1 MQQQKRAAS
10 SFLFRTLGVL
20 LAVSLLIVVW
30 IGTHALADDARPALG
45 QRHAAKSAKGPVL
58 YYVLEPAAQVTASAE
73 TVALVASLGRPAS
86 DFNELRTALSA
97 AGYRSI
103 AIESR
108 GVIDWRG
115 GGFSR
120 YGLQDLAG
128 DIDAVLTDAG
138 VARAHLIGH
147 AFGNRVMRSFAT
159 LYPQKTAGLV
169 LLAAGDK
176 TDNMPPDVKEA
187 LTRSTLSFL
196 PWSMREDSVR
206 FAFFA
211 AGNTIPDYWKTGWSA
226 WGALGQAR
234 AAKAVDRQDFH
245 AGGRG
250 PMLVLQAQEDVI
262 APSKDAGEV
271 LKAQYG
277 ERVTLVPIAHAGH
290 ALLPEQGARIA
301 EATLAF
307 LKAHPIEQLS
317 AAAR

>member
-1 MQQQKRAAS
+1 MQQKRAAS
-10 SFLFRTLGVL
+10 FLFRALGL
-20 LAVSLLIVVW
+20 LLVAFLLIIVW
-30 IGTHALADDARPALG
+30 VGTHALADDARPALG

-58 YYVLEPAAQVTASAE
+58 YYVLEPAQATAGTE

-86 DFNELRTALSA
+86 DFNELRTALAA
-97 AGYRSI
+97 AGYRSV

-108 GVIDWRG
+108 GIIDWRG

-120 YGLQDLAG
+120 YGLQDLAA
-128 DIDAVLTDAG
+128 DVDAVLSDAR
-138 VARAHLIGH
+138 VERAHLIGH
-147 AFGNRVMRSFAT
+147 AFGNRVMRTFAT
-159 LYPQKTAGLV
+159 LYPQKTAGLM

-176 TDNMPPDVKEA
+176 TDNMPPEVKNA
-187 LTRSTLSFL
+187 LRRSTLSFL
-196 PWSMREDSVR
+196 PWHAREDSVR

-211 AGNTIPDYWKTGWSA
+211 AGNEIPDYWKRGWSA
-226 WGALGQAR
+226 WGAMGQAR
-234 AAKAVDRQDFH
+234 AAEAVDSSRAFH
-245 AGGRG
+245 AGGQG

-301 EATLAF
+301 DATLAF
-307 LKAHPIEQLS
+307 LKAHPIGPIS